1 MPAPQLPA
9 MGDAGHHKK
18 EALILPDFVVPAPPC
33 KSRLSIISK
42 LHQANAM
49 ASTRGYAYKQAPLK
63 ALGPAPGA
71 QWLPHNPA
79 AIWQG
84 GSPGLRAPRTHL
96 QQRSPSGAPLVPGAL
111 AVRQRRPARL
121 PGSPTPP

>member
-33 KSRLSIISK
+33 KSRLFIISK
-42 LHQANAM
+42 LHQASAM
-49 ASTRGYAYKQAPLK
+49 ASTREHDHKQAPLM

-71 QWLPHNPA
+71 QWPPHNPA

-84 GSPGLRAPRTHL
+84 GSPGLGAPRTHL
-96 QQRSPSGAPLVPGAL
+96 QQRSSSGVPLVSGVL
-111 AVRQRRPARL
+111 AVRQRDREIA
-121 PGSPTPP
+121 